1 MKNNKGFATSFII
14 FSLLVLFLVVISMV
28 LLTLSN
34 SSVLN
39 SKLKDKLKT
48 DAETANV
55 YNEYNFYYLG
65 NQLQVFKAPR
75 ESTYKIEAW
84 SQNRNYTFGKIKL
97 QKNQKLYIYV
107 GPNTANDGNVIIRT
121 KYDMT
126 DETSIIMKSYQNF
139 AESSVSTAFSTVNPT
154 DPSSYKRENDTTQNI
169 KPPQVRISYIS
180 LYANKVKYDGNV
192 VQNCNS
198 QDDSDNIGCVLDE
211 IADSIGSE

>member
-34 SSVLN
+34 SSILN

-65 NQLQVFKAPR
+65 NQLQIFKAPR
-75 ESTYKIEAW
+75 KSTYKVEAW
-84 SQNRNYTFGKIKL
+84 SQNKNYTFGKIEL
-97 QKNQKLYIYV
+97 LKNQKLYIYID
-107 GPNTANDGNVIIRT
+107 ANGNSDIRT
-121 KYDMT
+121 KYDINDT
-126 DETSIIMKSYQNF
+126 SSIIMKSYQTF
-139 AESSVSTAFSTVNPT
+139 AESFASSTAFSTV
-154 DPSSYKRENDTTQNI
+154 DPNDESTYKRENDTTQNI
-169 KPPQVRISYIS
+169 KPPQVRISYVS
-180 LYANKVKYDGNV
+180 LHADKVKYDGNV

-198 QDDSDNIGCVLDE
+198 QDGNDNIECVLDE